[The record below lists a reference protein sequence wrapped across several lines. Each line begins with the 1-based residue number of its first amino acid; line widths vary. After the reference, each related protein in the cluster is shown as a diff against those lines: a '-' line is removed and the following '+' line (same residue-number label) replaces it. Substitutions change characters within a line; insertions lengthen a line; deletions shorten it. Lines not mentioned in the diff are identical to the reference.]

1 MFVSPQVRGKTQSS
15 RSLISDGLQELTL
28 EQKLYVAQRE
38 VAETKRDQTRVQQR
52 YEKIQDD
59 YKVRTLEDT
68 HEFEFSRHKI
78 QTSTLALSPAG
89 LPEGGRAA
97 SRGNPEG

>member
-1 MFVSPQVRGKTQSS
+1 MAKIDTTVMKKCQIFTYSHTKAPCNVFVSPQMRGKRQIS

-38 VAETKRDQTRVQQR
+38 VAETKQDQTRVQQK

-59 YKVRTLEDT
+59 YKV
-68 HEFEFSRHKI
+68 SRV
-78 QTSTLALSPAG
+78 
-89 LPEGGRAA
+89 
-97 SRGNPEG
+97 RGHTQV